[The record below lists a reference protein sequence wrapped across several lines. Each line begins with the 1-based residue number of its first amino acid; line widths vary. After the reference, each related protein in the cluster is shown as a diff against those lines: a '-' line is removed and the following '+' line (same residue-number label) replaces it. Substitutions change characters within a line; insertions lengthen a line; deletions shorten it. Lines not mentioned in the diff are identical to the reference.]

1 MESVDPRT
9 MHVLIRN
16 TETMTWQDDTWKIAT
31 ARRDGNRIVVT
42 YTNGKEYPYS
52 EERVRLYDQVERRT
66 VDALDE
72 VRVGGKRWNNVEI
85 IWTLRRADHPRN
97 PRYTLACRTADGKLK
112 LRRYGHN
119 EVRVTY
125 ASAQDRQNAAALNYI
140 REEVRAHARRA
151 GAELDLTAQFPRW
164 VSGDKMLP
172 EAILANVWEWLAQ
185 APRGSAL
192 EAFLVGTS
200 ATKTGASD
208 HLIMP
213 FPSNVDQRNAIRAA
227 LTHQISIIDG
237 PPGTGK
243 TQTILN
249 LIASLIAQGQ
259 TVGVVAGANSA
270 VDNVVDKL
278 TEEGYGFLVANLGK
292 AERVKEFHQREGV
305 LEQRREAWARKAS
318 AVSSGS
324 PAGSDEAVL
333 RAEEERLFAL
343 WEDARDIP
351 KIRAQLTKAQRERRL
366 FEEKVQ
372 ESRRPVAD
380 ISHLAVSRRS
390 SGVIGDLLALA
401 RCAPRVGPGL
411 RGFIERVRRYFAYG
425 SLKGVDLGD
434 LHVQSALQ
442 FAFYRAREQELS
454 DRIEEAEAR
463 AARHGLVEVSTQY
476 RRHSREALDAALL
489 DRFARER
496 PSRLSPTERL
506 KRQTDILLRTYP
518 VVASTCFSIRSNL
531 AEDVLLDWIIID
543 ESSQVLIPEG
553 IAALSKARNAVI
565 VGDDKQL
572 GPIFQGWDASK
583 QEPPAP
589 RFDVR
594 SLSLLDSVKMMP
606 ASAQVPSTLL
616 KEHYRCH
623 PAIIEFCN
631 RMYYGGELIPMRAS
645 DDDAPDPLA
654 IVYAAPGNHA
664 RRPSRGS
671 GFFSQREIDII
682 TDLEDMRSIRDG
694 VELEGTDESG
704 DFVLGVVTPFRAQA
718 TNLSKQIR
726 SDLGEGTHPRWLAET
741 AHKFQGRGA
750 GTIILST
757 VLNANDRSAA
767 QDFYDADALTNVI
780 VSRAKDRFV
789 VVTTHGGVRLSRNV
803 RALLDYIEMYD
814 PSAIV
819 QSDIVSIFDV
829 LYNAYS
835 ESLERYSRVKWAD
848 RRRSP
853 AENVAEQCLRDVLA
867 EPRYARFG
875 YQAQVFLRDAL
886 PNTRRLSEEQRAFVF
901 RDSALDFGVYSRVTK
916 RLLLAIEV
924 DGWKY
929 HGMSQKQQK
938 RDNLKDSIM
947 SAYGVPVLRLS
958 TIGSGEERQ
967 IREALDRL
975 L

>member
-1 MESVDPRT
+1 
-9 MHVLIRN
+9 
-16 TETMTWQDDTWKIAT
+16 
-31 ARRDGNRIVVT
+31 
-42 YTNGKEYPYS
+42 
-52 EERVRLYDQVERRT
+52 
-66 VDALDE
+66 
-72 VRVGGKRWNNVEI
+72 
-85 IWTLRRADHPRN
+85 
-97 PRYTLACRTADGKLK
+97 
-112 LRRYGHN
+112 
-119 EVRVTY
+119 
-125 ASAQDRQNAAALNYI
+125 
-140 REEVRAHARRA
+140 
-151 GAELDLTAQFPRW
+151 
-164 VSGDKMLP
+164 
-172 EAILANVWEWLAQ
+172 
-185 APRGSAL
+185 
-192 EAFLVGTS
+192 
-200 ATKTGASD
+200 
-208 HLIMP
+208 
-213 FPSNVDQRNAIRAA
+213 
-227 LTHQISIIDG
+227 
-237 PPGTGK
+237 
-243 TQTILN
+243 
-249 LIASLIAQGQ
+249 
-259 TVGVVAGANSA
+259 
-270 VDNVVDKL
+270 
-278 TEEGYGFLVANLGK
+278 
-292 AERVKEFHQREGV
+292 
-305 LEQRREAWARKAS
+305 
-318 AVSSGS
+318 
-324 PAGSDEAVL
+324 
-333 RAEEERLFAL
+333 
-343 WEDARDIP
+343 
-351 KIRAQLTKAQRERRL
+351 
-366 FEEKVQ
+366 
-372 ESRRPVAD
+372 
-380 ISHLAVSRRS
+380 
-390 SGVIGDLLALA
+390 
-401 RCAPRVGPGL
+401 
-411 RGFIERVRRYFAYG
+411 
-425 SLKGVDLGD
+425 
-434 LHVQSALQ
+434 
-442 FAFYRAREQELS
+442 
-454 DRIEEAEAR
+454 
-463 AARHGLVEVSTQY
+463 
-476 RRHSREALDAALL
+476 
-489 DRFARER
+489 
-496 PSRLSPTERL
+496 
-506 KRQTDILLRTYP
+506 
-518 VVASTCFSIRSNL
+518 
-531 AEDVLLDWIIID
+531 
-543 ESSQVLIPEG
+543 
-553 IAALSKARNAVI
+553 
-565 VGDDKQL
+565 
-572 GPIFQGWDASK
+572 
-583 QEPPAP
+583 
-589 RFDVR
+589 
-594 SLSLLDSVKMMP
+594 MMP

-704 DFVLGVVTPFRAQA
+704 DFVLGIVTPFRAQA

-803 RALLDYIEMYD
+803 RALLEYIEMYD